1 MASASLAFIGGH
13 DPDRSRPS
21 WTPHTPLMPSPAPI
35 ASQAP
40 SWPSSSPR
48 ERFLALVDQAAL
60 ELEAE
65 MRAPSLYQ
73 LGQAD
78 ERQRVAALLAARLDT
93 LPPTERAARAELRAI
108 RAMLIGC

>member
-1 MASASLAFIGGH
+1 MALEHPFSFTIA
-13 DPDRSRPS
+13 P
-21 WTPHTPLMPSPAPI
+21 PSPP
-35 ASQAP
+35 QAP

-73 LGQAD
+73 QGQAD
-78 ERQRVAALLAARLDT
+78 ERQRVAALLAARLAQ

-108 RAMLIGC
+108 RAMLTPQT

>member
-1 MASASLAFIGGH
+1 
-13 DPDRSRPS
+13 
-21 WTPHTPLMPSPAPI
+21 MPSPAPI
-35 ASQAP
+35 APPSPQQAP

-73 LGQAD
+73 QGQAD
-78 ERQRVAALLAARLDT
+78 ERQRIDTLLAARLDR
-93 LPPTERAARAELRAI
+93 LPPQAHHARAELNTI
-108 RAMLIGC
+108 RAMLISQT

>member
-1 MASASLAFIGGH
+1 M
-13 DPDRSRPS
+13 
-21 WTPHTPLMPSPAPI
+21 PLTPSPAPI
-35 ASQAP
+35 APPSPPQAP

-73 LGQAD
+73 QGRED
-78 ERQRVAALLAARLDT
+78 ERRRTEILLADRLVW
-93 LPPTERAARAELRAI
+93 LPPQAHHARAELRAI
-108 RAMLIGC
+108 RAMLIPQT